1 MALRR
6 LKILRGTALR
16 SFVLG
21 LLVIVALFWIG
32 ARYSRALD
40 MAELKASDLRMYAR
54 PGRKP
59 LGVIAIAAVD
69 DQSIAEL
76 GRWPWPRSTM
86 ARLVDALR
94 DYQVKVV
101 GFDIFFSER
110 DNSDVQRERI
120 ARRLGSTGLSPATIA
135 STLGESND
143 LLFAKA
149 LQAQSSTILGYPFAS
164 HQFRNLQSAQVN
176 ANYVTSIQTPPP
188 LEYGT
193 VLKAAG
199 PAPQLLLTADA
210 YLPPIPP
217 LLKAARGSAYVDIDA
232 DADGVMRSEM
242 TVVRFHDRYC
252 IPLFL
257 AVASAYRDNAPLSL
271 RLAPG
276 GISDV
281 TLGNERIPVDEM
293 GRMIVDFSGDE
304 GVFPRYS
311 VADIVNHRV
320 PVSAL
325 AKKIVLVGVTGH
337 GLGDRVVTPVG
348 ADYPAVEIHANA
360 IDNLLQGTFIRRSE
374 TSEGEGRLSAAL
386 LGVAISVAAVTLSAV
401 WSFLA
406 LIILAGG
413 YFLYAQARLAFG
425 GTLIDVVFPLG
436 VVGITYALLA
446 SVRYATE
453 GREKRWIRHV
463 FEHYLDPH
471 VISSLVDDPEALR
484 LGGERRHLSI
494 LFSDIMNFTARA
506 ERSEPDALVAL
517 LNSYT
522 NAMSGLIFDSR
533 GVLDK
538 LMGDGI
544 MAFWGAPLPMENP
557 SRAALDC
564 ALRMLEELA
573 RLRQTDERFADLDI
587 GIGIATGEA
596 IVGNFGGERH
606 FEYSVIGDTVNLAS
620 RLEGL
625 TRRFGSHLIVTRK
638 TLDEAGGPNHYLV
651 REIGLV
657 KVKGKEELVPVVEV
671 IGRAGD
677 GVDPR
682 YCERYAE
689 ALGTLKQGAA
699 DSARQA
705 FRALLAERP
714 DDKLI
719 SLYLEKLAAGDL
731 RTPGEVVFEFETK

>member
-1 MALRR
+1 MASGRF
-6 LKILRGTALR
+6 KILRGTALR

-21 LLVIVALFWIG
+21 LLVMVGLFSIA
-32 ARYSRALD
+32 ARYSRALE

-59 LGVIAIAAVD
+59 ARIVVIAAVD
-69 DQSIAEL
+69 DRSIAEL

-94 DYQVKVV
+94 AYRVKVV

-110 DNSDVQRERI
+110 DNADVQREQI
-120 ARRLGSTGLSPATIA
+120 ARRLAAAGLSPATIA

-143 LLFAKA
+143 LQFARA
-149 LQAQSSTILGYPFAS
+149 IQTQGSTILAYPLAS
-164 HQFRNLQSAQVN
+164 HQFNNLQSAQAN
-176 ANYVTSIQTPPP
+176 ANYVTTIQTPPP

-199 PAPQLLLTADA
+199 PAPALLLTAHA
-210 YLPPIPP
+210 YLPPIAP

-257 AVASAYRDNAPLSL
+257 AVAAAYRDNAPLSL
-271 RLAPG
+271 RLSPV
-276 GISDV
+276 GITGVAIGDES
-281 TLGNERIPVDEM
+281 IPVDEM
-293 GRMIVDFSGDE
+293 GRMLVDFRGDE
-304 GVFPRYS
+304 TVFPRYS

-320 PVSAL
+320 PAAAL
-325 AKKIVLVGVTGH
+325 ANKIVLVGVTGH

-360 IDNLLQGTFIRRSE
+360 IDDLLQGTFIRRSE
-374 TSEGEGRLSAAL
+374 TSEGEARLSAVI
-386 LGVAISVAAVTLSAV
+386 LGIAISAAAATLSAI
-401 WSFLA
+401 WSFVA
-406 LIILAGG
+406 LLVLAGG
-413 YFLYAQARLAFG
+413 YFLYAQARLAYG
-425 GTLIDVVFPLG
+425 GTLVGVVFPLG
-436 VVGITYALLA
+436 VVSITYALLA
-446 SVRYATE
+446 SFRYATE
-453 GREKRWIRHV
+453 GREKRRIRHA
-463 FEHYLDPH
+463 FEHYLHPG
-471 VISSLVDDPEALR
+471 VISSVVDDPQGLR

-494 LFSDIMNFTARA
+494 LFSDIVNFTARA
-506 ERSEPDALVAL
+506 ERSEPEALVAL
-517 LNSYT
+517 LNTYT
-522 NAMSGLIFDSR
+522 NAMTGLIFDSR

-544 MAFWGAPLPMENP
+544 MAFWGAPLPLENP
-557 SRAALDC
+557 SRAAIDC
-564 ALRMLEELA
+564 GLNMLEALA
-573 RLRQTDERFADLDI
+573 RLRHNDERFADLDI
-587 GIGIATGEA
+587 GIGIATGDV
-596 IVGNFGGERH
+596 IVGNFGGDQH

-638 TLDEAGGPNHYLV
+638 TLDEAGGTNHYLV

-671 IGRAGD
+671 AGRLGD

-689 ALGTLKQGAA
+689 ALGRLRHGAPEA
-699 DSARQA
+699 AREA
-705 FRALLAERP
+705 FNALLAERP
-714 DDKLI
+714 GDKLI
-719 SLYLEKLAAGDL
+719 GLYLEKLAAGNPQ
-731 RTPGEVVFEFETK
+731 TPGEVVFEFDTK